1 MRCRRR
7 CPRSAR
13 GTAARSAAA
22 CAPAC
27 SASTTGSCPASAW
40 CWESPAPGR
49 APAWCSPAAWRD
61 CWPARCSMAAGEYI
75 SVRSQR
81 EMYEYQIGLEREEL
95 AEYPDE
101 EAEELALIYT
111 ARGVDAAQAR
121 VLSQTLLARPEQAL
135 DVLAREELGLNPDD
149 LGSSWQA
156 GGTSFVAFAAGAA
169 VPLLPFLAG
178 AAGFRAI
185 QAAVVVTLAA
195 LFGAGL
201 VLSLFTGRDALRSGA
216 RMVLIGAAAGAV
228 TYLLGRALGVVIG

>member
-1 MRCRRR
+1 
-7 CPRSAR
+7 
-13 GTAARSAAA
+13 
-22 CAPAC
+22 
-27 SASTTGSCPASAW
+27 ASAW

-81 EMYEYQIGLEREEL
+81 EM

-201 VLSLFTGRDALRSGA
+201 VLSLFT
-216 RMVLIGAAAGAV
+216 
-228 TYLLGRALGVVIG
+228 